1 MVTKLKAAR
10 ICAQA
15 GCRMVIARGTDL
27 HPLNRLAETGHGTWF
42 TTRATPASARKRWI
56 AGSLK
61 PTGVLTID
69 DGAARA
75 LNAGKSLL
83 PAGVIAVDGDFDRG
97 DAVSVRNRSGHELAR
112 GLTAYSAADAKCII
126 GRRSSE
132 IAEILG
138 YHGREEMI
146 HRDELALL

>member
-1 MVTKLKAAR
+1 MRLLGCLVLLGLLLGAVPRPAGASPLVYSYTGSILSITEELAAE
-10 ICAQA
+10 
-15 GCRMVIARGTDL
+15 GLPFGVND
-27 HPLNRLAETGHGTWF
+27 PVRLTL
-42 TTRATPASARKRWI
+42 I
-56 AGSLK
+56 
-61 PTGVLTID
+61 ID

-83 PAGVIAVDGDFDRG
+83 PAGVTAVDGSFDRG
-97 DAVSVRNRSGHELAR
+97 DAVSVRNTAGHELAR
-112 GLTAYSAADAKCII
+112 GLTAYAAADALRII

-146 HRDELALL
+146 HRDDLALF